1 MAATSEQRYATEAT
15 ASLASIVLYVGVLMI
30 LEILSMRLPGGENRR
45 LHSAGK
51 FTGTTLH
58 PTLSQINPKRQVF
71 ESFSCEFRVCRNDDL
86 PPTGLS
92 ERRTTIMTNR
102 KIDRLCL
109 RKMLNSVSRGFSS
122 GVKIPVGSWAHQEWL
137 LIFATISIRV
147 MVIFPHSRA

>member
-92 ERRTTIMTNR
+92 DSSLSFVVVAIFKET
-102 KIDRLCL
+102 
-109 RKMLNSVSRGFSS
+109 LNHRSSRG
-122 GVKIPVGSWAHQEWL
+122 GEKRKG
-137 LIFATISIRV
+137 R
-147 MVIFPHSRA
+147 